1 MNEQVE
7 NEVKIE
13 VYFEGGGSLSIPEGI
28 VKGRCNRKDIHNIV
42 PKMMRIRS
50 FLKLKMDDESNFREL
65 DQDVL
70 NETGSLISEYSIE
83 KMLVELILK
92 NGEYLKVVERAKKL
106 ETTTQ

>member
-1 MNEQVE
+1 
-7 NEVKIE
+7 
-13 VYFEGGGSLSIPEGI
+13 
-28 VKGRCNRKDIHNIV
+28 
-42 PKMMRIRS
+42 
-50 FLKLKMDDESNFREL
+50 MDDESNFREL

-92 NGEYLKVVERAKKL
+92 NGEYLKVVKRAKKL